1 MLQVKHGEAR
11 VEGQYGLE
19 IVFVQLMQEEER
31 EAARKDK
38 SNEQSSK
45 QVDERDKEEQFFS
58 ERKLGT
64 ITVDTGTVIS
74 AVKQKIFDELI
85 KGKEGM
91 CDELKIQTVDD
102 FRLRNA
108 KNSDLGGICKAMTKD
123 GDESMIDEQGLW
135 DNKIFYVQKAEH

>member
-1 MLQVKHGEAR
+1 M
-11 VEGQYGLE
+11 
-19 IVFVQLMQEEER
+19 
-31 EAARKDK
+31 
-38 SNEQSSK
+38 
-45 QVDERDKEEQFFS
+45 
-58 ERKLGT
+58 GT

-108 KNSDLGGICKAMTKD
+108 KNSDLGGICKAVTKD